1 MEISKVNG
9 PSSPSPS
16 HSLSPWEGK
25 KKKKDKNLEQ
35 KVSQNQKS
43 DFVLVA
49 MDGPMYHLS

>member
-1 MEISKVNG
+1 MVHHPQVPLIPFPPER
-9 PSSPSPS
+9 
-16 HSLSPWEGK
+16 GK

-49 MDGPMYHLS
+49 MDRPMYHLS